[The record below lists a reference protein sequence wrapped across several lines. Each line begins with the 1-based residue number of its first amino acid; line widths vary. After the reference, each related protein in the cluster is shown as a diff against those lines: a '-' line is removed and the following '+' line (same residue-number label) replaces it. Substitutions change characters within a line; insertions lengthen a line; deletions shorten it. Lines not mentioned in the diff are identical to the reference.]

1 MVFPPGAHP
10 DSVRFHEIPFTSSSV
25 DSSGRVSYI
34 WETRRKVSEPFNVGI
49 SFPSHLV
56 AGPLSKRPAPP
67 LLSPQAIGLLITIGI
82 VSLISGLI
90 IWGIAGA
97 VRNARKRRVS
107 YLPPTIGVEG
117 SGIRRGLTAP
127 FAALLLEERLKKVF
141 VLILFGLLRK
151 GALELTGSGSN
162 ASVTKVGVGDGLRSY
177 ERAIFD
183 LLPGPEN
190 LKNPP
195 LEAVRKVFL
204 DMIDDLKEKM
214 DGFSIE
220 ETAEY
225 YRSIISNA
233 WKMVNDAG
241 SPDKAASILA
251 ERFGWLFVDENFD
264 NMIKDLPVITS
275 TAYPYWF
282 GNIML
287 HSDSFSGG
295 ANLTEVCSSLAGM
308 LEGAAGSAVSSLSKL
323 SSIVTSVTNPV
334 PVSRS
339 YSSSSGGSSC
349 ACACACA
356 GCACACAGGGR

>member
-1 MVFPPGAHP
+1 M
-10 DSVRFHEIPFTSSSV
+10 
-25 DSSGRVSYI
+25 
-34 WETRRKVSEPFNVGI
+34 
-49 SFPSHLV
+49 
-56 AGPLSKRPAPP
+56 
-67 LLSPQAIGLLITIGI
+67 
-82 VSLISGLI
+82 
-90 IWGIAGA
+90 
-97 VRNARKRRVS
+97 
-107 YLPPTIGVEG
+107 
-117 SGIRRGLTAP
+117 
-127 FAALLLEERLKKVF
+127 F

-162 ASVTKVGVGDGLRSY
+162 ASVTKVGIGVGLRSY
-177 ERAIFD
+177 EKAIFD
-183 LLPGPEN
+183 LLPGPEDR
-190 LKNPP
+190 KSPP
-195 LEAVRKVFL
+195 MEAVRKVFL

-233 WKMVNDAG
+233 WKMVNEAG
-241 SPDKAASILA
+241 SPDKAASIMA
-251 ERFGWLFVDENFD
+251 ERFGWLFADEDFGNLV
-264 NMIKDLPVITS
+264 KDLPVFTS

-282 GNIML
+282 RNIML

-308 LEGAAGSAVSSLSKL
+308 LESAAGRTVSSLSKL